1 MAYLRILGLSCA
13 IFLRCK
19 RLQTLNN
26 AEQQVSHKL
35 CQLNCKQLTMN
46 AFIGRLM
53 WSSRGFFISDDDVS
67 RLKIVL
73 LLEENCFKNEVRFDG
88 LVQVTLTRWRRR
100 CWAIRS
106 AAGDG
111 GGSSSAIVTAVPAA
125 SVPVVAFVPAAA
137 NDGDGSMTK

>member
-1 MAYLRILGLSCA
+1 MAHLRILGLSCA

-19 RLQTLNN
+19 RLQTLNIANN
-26 AEQQVSHKL
+26 AVSHKL
-35 CQLNCKQLTMN
+35 CQLREQLTMN

-73 LLEENCFKNEVRFDG
+73 LLEKNCFKNEVRFNW
-88 LVQVTLTRWRRR
+88 LVQVTLTRWRRH

-111 GGSSSAIVTAVPAA
+111 GGSSSAIVTAGPAA
-125 SVPVVAFVPAAA
+125 SALAAA
-137 NDGDGSMTK
+137 SGPVAASGGGDSMTK